1 MNPIRLERLLD
12 QVTSQMEIAPRLRQG
27 LAIALWPRVV
37 GPEIARQTQ
46 AGPILNGLLMVRTA
60 NPVLAH
66 HLSFLEK
73 EILQRYRGILG
84 GRYLRGM
91 RVRIGEVGEGEGS
104 LPASRETPVPEAAL
118 SPEREEEL
126 LAWAKDIPDP
136 ELAAAFLRA
145 AKAWARH
152 MASAGTPG
160 REDYERLMTSD
171 TWPSASEIEAA
182 WGEIEPS
189 LREIVRERVVE
200 ELRRKILLRLQTRPL
215 DAGTLLLLR
224 GDLRRLALAQGY
236 RLERISRRTVE
247 DLLGPEAAREW
258 PEGES

>member
-12 QVTSQMEIAPRLRQG
+12 RVTKEMGIAPRLRQG

-37 GPEIARQTQ
+37 GPEIARQTR

-66 HLSFLEK
+66 QLALLER

-84 GRYLRGM
+84 GRYVRGM
-91 RVRIGEVGEGEGS
+91 RVRVGEVEEGES
-104 LPASRETPVPEAAL
+104 PSSPEVSAHPAAL
-118 SPEREEEL
+118 PPEKEEEL
-126 LAWAKDIPDP
+126 SAWAAGIPDP

-145 AKAWARH
+145 ARAWARR
-152 MASAGTPG
+152 MASNGRAGG
-160 REDYERLMTSD
+160 EGYERLMTGD
-171 TWPSASEIEAA
+171 TWPTAAEIEAA
-182 WGEIEPS
+182 WEEIEPS
-189 LREIVRERVVE
+189 RREAVRARVVE
-200 ELRRKILLRLQTRPL
+200 ELRRKILRRLRARPL
-215 DAGTLLLLR
+215 DAGALLRLR

-236 RLERISRRTVE
+236 RPERISRQTVA